1 MVLTD
6 SNEAPCHH
14 HWVIEPANGPMSRG
28 VCRLCQEVREFENSI
43 NESRWKVESRANPVV
58 AANNPAK

>member
-1 MVLTD
+1 MVLTNSD
-6 SNEAPCHH
+6 EAPCHH
-14 HWVIEPANGPMSRG
+14 HWVIEAANGPMSRG

-58 AANNPAK
+58 EANNRSK